1 MREFAVLIALGV
13 ALCHQ
18 ISQLVL
24 RQRNINSD
32 KSTSFTSS
40 KQTQIS
46 TNTAIKIRIYQK
58 LQRKI
63 PQPESKRE

>member
-46 TNTAIKIRIYQK
+46 TN
-58 LQRKI
+58 
-63 PQPESKRE
+63 PEQYKHSHKNPDLPEITTENPPT

>member
-32 KSTSFTSS
+32 KSTTVLPVPSVI
-40 KQTQIS
+40 QAAHI
-46 TNTAIKIRIYQK
+46 AIKIRINQK
-58 LQRKI
+58 LLRKI